1 MMRRYIIPMILL
13 MASATSCLF
22 DNDMAYPVV
31 DDDILEF
38 VVEGQKSVTIDKDN
52 RTVHVELL
60 ETADI
65 RRVKV
70 DTIVVSDNASIVGGI
85 PEYLDMTDT
94 VSLNVKVYEDNIW
107 KVSATQPVERYISV
121 SNQIGDA
128 EFDLENKSAIVYV
141 SDVQSLSALLF
152 HDVKLAPEGAVI
164 RSTTGYDD
172 AGNMRTEECRFPMT
186 LDCVHQRTFLVSYN
200 GPILE
205 ERGLS
210 EWNLKVLKKKL
221 AQQVTEIYPWCYHAK
236 VYGTFSGAGEPVM
249 EYRKASEQEWT
260 TVADAVVAGVGISA
274 DITGLEAGTE
284 YFVRVGLDGEFSGER
299 SFVTDT
305 PEELYNMSFDKWY
318 QSGKIWYPYAQG
330 ADPTVWDSAN
340 PGAATFIGSS
350 TTPEDAFVVKG
361 RAAKLESKFAVIAFA
376 AGNIYTGKFGS
387 INGIGAILDWGVPFT
402 GRPAALK
409 GYYSYSPKPIDNVK
423 PPHADKTG
431 QMDRCQITVFLTDW
445 SAPFKVNT
453 TTGDFVDTADD
464 PSIIAF
470 ARLETDEN
478 SAGQYREFTLP
489 LEYRDKTRR
498 PTYVVIACAASYLG
512 DYFTGG
518 VGSTLYIDEFEFVY
532 E

>member
-1 MMRRYIIPMILL
+1 MKRYLILMFLGMM
-13 MASATSCLF
+13 SVTSCLF
-22 DNDMAYPVV
+22 DNDMAYPKVES
-31 DDDILEF
+31 DIVYF
-38 VVEGQKSVTIDKDN
+38 KVEGQKSATIDKE
-52 RTVHVELL
+52 RQTVHVVLE

-65 RRVKV
+65 CNLKV
-70 DTIVVSDNASIVGGI
+70 DSIGISENARIEGTLPAYIDLSDT
-85 PEYLDMTDT
+85 LC
-94 VSLNVKVYEDNIW
+94 LNVKVYEDRIW
-107 KVSATQPVERYISV
+107 KVYATQPVARYIKV
-121 SNQIGDA
+121 AGQIGEA
-128 EFDLENKSAIVYV
+128 QMDLEQHKALIFV
-141 SDVQSLSALLF
+141 SDVHELDSIEFLE
-152 HDVKLAPEGAVI
+152 VKLAPEGSVI
-164 RSTTGYDD
+164 RSTTGHNGD
-172 AGNMRTEECRFPMT
+172 GTLETKECVFPMV
-186 LDCVHQRTFLVSYN
+186 LDCVHVRTFLVDYN
-200 GPILE
+200 GPIADEVGLE
-205 ERGLS
+205 EWTVIVRIK
-210 EWNLKVLKKKL
+210 EL

-249 EYRKASEQEWT
+249 EYRKATEQEWT
-260 TVADAVVAGVGISA
+260 AVTDAVVAGVGISA

-284 YFVRVGLDGEFSGER
+284 YLVRVGLNGEFSSEIP
-299 SFVTDT
+299 FVTDT
-305 PEELYNMSFDKWY
+305 PEELYNMSFDDWY

-330 ADPTVWDSAN
+330 AEPTVWDSAN

-350 TTPEDAFVVKG
+350 TTPEENFVVKG
-361 RAAKLESKFAVIAFA
+361 KAAKLESKFAVIAFA
-376 AGNIYTGKFGS
+376 AGNIYTGKFGR
-387 INGIGAILDWGVPFT
+387 IAGVGAELDWGVPFT

-423 PPHADKTG
+423 APHADKKG
-431 QMDRCQITVFLTDW
+431 QLDKCQITVFLTDW

-453 TTGDFVDTADD
+453 TAGDFVDTVND

-478 SAGQYREFTLP
+478 SAGEYREFTLP